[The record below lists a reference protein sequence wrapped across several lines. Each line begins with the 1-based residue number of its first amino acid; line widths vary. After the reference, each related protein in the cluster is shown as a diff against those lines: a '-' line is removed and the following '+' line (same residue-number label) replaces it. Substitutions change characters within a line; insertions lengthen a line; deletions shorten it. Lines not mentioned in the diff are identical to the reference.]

1 MLVATLLA
9 ASGATLA
16 YVFYVRMP
24 GLPYL
29 LAWRL
34 KPVYELLVGKYWID
48 ELYDAVVVRPYVAL
62 SNLLW
67 RIVDQMMI
75 DGAVN
80 GVATTVLVN
89 GQLWRYV
96 QDGNVQHYALV
107 FLGGA
112 IALLSYYLVR

>member
-1 MLVATLLA
+1 M
-9 ASGATLA
+9 
-16 YVFYVRMP
+16 
-24 GLPYL
+24 
-29 LAWRL
+29 

>member
-1 MLVATLLA
+1 MGAPNGGGIVPSRFGA
-9 ASGATLA
+9 AA
-16 YVFYVRMP
+16 YRS
-24 GLPYL
+24 LPSSDT
-29 LAWRL
+29 ASWR
-34 KPVYELLVGKYWID
+34 
-48 ELYDAVVVRPYVAL
+48 RPYVAL

-67 RIVDQMMI
+67 RIVDQTII

-80 GVATTVLVN
+80 GVATAVVVN